1 MKTYLSKLR
10 KDYKMMALSEDEAG
24 DDPIKLLEKWLSDA
38 ANNNVSE
45 PNAMV
50 LSTVDAQ
57 GIPYSRVLLLR
68 NLEQK
73 GLSFYTNYQSEKGMH
88 LAHNPHAAINFFWVD
103 MERQV
108 RIVGKVEKIS
118 VMESN
123 EYFQSRP
130 RQNQISAWASPQSE
144 VVSNREAL
152 EARFREFEQ
161 KFEGLQ
167 EIEKPPFWGGYRLS
181 PSQMEFWQG
190 RPGRLHDRIRF
201 SLDEDQNWKRERL
214 GP

>member
-1 MKTYLSKLR
+1 MS
-10 KDYKMMALSEDEAG
+10 LSEDEAG

-38 ANNNVSE
+38 ANNHVSE

-57 GIPYSRVLLLR
+57 GFPHSRVLLLR

-73 GLSFYTNYQSEKGMH
+73 GLTFYTNYQSEKGIH
-88 LAHNPHAAINFFWVD
+88 LEKNPHAAINFFWVD

-108 RIVGKVEKIS
+108 RIVGEVEKIS

-123 EYFQSRP
+123 EYFHSRP

-144 VVSNREAL
+144 VVANREAL

-161 KFEGLQ
+161 RFEAAH

-181 PSQMEFWQG
+181 PSRMEFWQG

-201 SLDEDQNWKRERL
+201 SLEENRNWRRERL

>member
-10 KDYKMMALSEDEAG
+10 KDYKMMSLSEDEAG

-57 GIPYSRVLLLR
+57 GIPHSRVLLLR

-88 LAHNPHAAINFFWVD
+88 LADNPHAAINFFWVD

-144 VVSNREAL
+144 VVANREAL

-181 PSQMEFWQG
+181 PSRMEFWQG

-201 SLDEDQNWKRERL
+201 SLEEDQSWRRERL

>member
-1 MKTYLSKLR
+1 MS
-10 KDYKMMALSEDEAG
+10 LSEDEAG

-57 GIPYSRVLLLR
+57 GIPHSRVLLLR

-73 GLSFYTNYQSEKGMH
+73 GLSFYTNYQSEKGTH
-88 LAHNPHAAINFFWVD
+88 LADNPHAAINFFWVD

-144 VVSNREAL
+144 VVANREAL

-181 PSQMEFWQG
+181 PSRMEFWQG

-201 SLDEDQNWKRERL
+201 SLEEDQSWRRERL

>member
-10 KDYKMMALSEDEAG
+10 KDYKMMSLSEDEAG
-24 DDPIKLLEKWLSDA
+24 VDPIKLLEKWLSDA

-57 GIPYSRVLLLR
+57 GFSHSRVLLLR

-73 GLSFYTNYQSEKGMH
+73 GLTFYTNYQSEKAIH
-88 LAHNPHAAINFFWVD
+88 LEGNPHAAINFFWVD

-144 VVSNREAL
+144 MVANREAL

-161 KFEGLQ
+161 KFEGIP

-181 PSQMEFWQG
+181 PVRMEFWQG

-201 SLDEDQNWKRERL
+201 SLDEEGNWLRERL

>member
-1 MKTYLSKLR
+1 MTTYLSKLR

-38 ANNNVSE
+38 ANNHVSE

-50 LSTVDAQ
+50 LSTVDSS
-57 GIPYSRVLLLR
+57 GIPHSRVLLLR
-68 NLEQK
+68 NLEQR
-73 GLSFYTNYQSEKGMH
+73 GLTFYTNYNSDKGQHLEK
-88 LAHNPHAAINFFWVD
+88 NPNAAINFFWVD

-108 RIVGKVEKIS
+108 RIVGAVEKIS
-118 VMESN
+118 VLESN

-130 RQNQISAWASPQSE
+130 RQNQISAWASPQSQ
-144 VVSNREAL
+144 VVASREAL
-152 EARFREFEQ
+152 ESTFRDFEK
-161 KFEGLQ
+161 KFEGVH
-167 EIEKPPFWGGYRLS
+167 EIEKPPFWGGYRLL
-181 PSQMEFWQG
+181 PTRMEFWQG

-201 SLDEDQNWKRERL
+201 SLESSGSWKRERL

>member
-10 KDYKMMALSEDEAG
+10 KDYKMMSLSEDEAG

-57 GIPYSRVLLLR
+57 GIPHSRVLLLR

-73 GLSFYTNYQSEKGMH
+73 GLSFYTNYQSEKGTH
-88 LAHNPHAAINFFWVD
+88 LADNPHAAINFFWVD

-144 VVSNREAL
+144 VVANREAL

-181 PSQMEFWQG
+181 PSRMEFWQG

-201 SLDEDQNWKRERL
+201 SLEEDQSWRRERL

>member
-1 MKTYLSKLR
+1 
-10 KDYKMMALSEDEAG
+10 
-24 DDPIKLLEKWLSDA
+24 
-38 ANNNVSE
+38 
-45 PNAMV
+45 
-50 LSTVDAQ
+50 
-57 GIPYSRVLLLR
+57 
-68 NLEQK
+68 
-73 GLSFYTNYQSEKGMH
+73 
-88 LAHNPHAAINFFWVD
+88 

-144 VVSNREAL
+144 VVANREAL

-161 KFEGLQ
+161 KFEGTP

-181 PSQMEFWQG
+181 PVRMEFWQG

-201 SLDEDQNWKRERL
+201 SLDEEGNWLRERL